1 MKDFFKMFLAA
12 LLAMIIMPLLMG
24 FIFMIFAMSIV
35 SSGSKTPV
43 VSPES
48 VLKLDFKNVTIE
60 ERTADEPFDFFYNP
74 SGFGSRQN
82 TVGLNTVISVIKNAK
97 EDDNIKGI
105 YLDFSSVASPFAS
118 LEEIRNQ
125 LLDFKESGKF
135 IYCYSDGLSQKSY
148 YLATAADKI
157 YLHPQGLLDIRGLA
171 SEITFYKNLFDKL
184 DIDMQIVR
192 HGTYKSAVEPYILD
206 KMSEA
211 NKEQVQVYLGSMWN
225 HIVNNISK
233 DRSMSIDEINAVC
246 DSLLTYRNNSLA
258 LSKGLVDSLIFKDQF
273 MDVVRSALEL
283 DSAKDINFISLKDY
297 KKGIST
303 PKTHKDKIAVI
314 YAQGN
319 IIDGKGGNKSIGS
332 STAEEIAKARKDKN
346 VKAIVFRV
354 NSGGGSALASES
366 IWREVELAQNEKP
379 VVVSMGDYAASGGY
393 YIACAADYIVAQPT
407 TVTGSIGVFGVI
419 PNIGKALENKLGITI
434 DRVKTNSHADFIS
447 ATRSMTDYER
457 AVMQQHV
464 ENTYSVFT
472 QRVADGR
479 NLPQTYVDS
488 IGQGRVWSGIDALR
502 LNLVDTLGGIDVAI
516 AKAAQLAELSDY
528 MLTERPAMKDFFQE
542 FMETF
547 GESRI
552 ESKIQKSGLGQV
564 HSYLRFMESALEM
577 NGVQAR
583 MPYFIEIY

>member
-12 LLAMIIMPLLMG
+12 LLAMIVMPLLMG
-24 FIFMIFAMSIV
+24 FIFMIFAMSML

-43 VSPES
+43 IASES
-48 VLKLDFKNVTIE
+48 VLKLDFNNIMIE
-60 ERTADEPFDFFYNP
+60 ERTADNPFENYMIP
-74 SGFGSRQN
+74 GFGSDRN
-82 TVGLNTVISVIKNAK
+82 TVGLNTIISAIKHAK
-97 EDDNIKGI
+97 EDNNIKGI
-105 YLDFSSVASPFAS
+105 YLDFSAVGSPFAS

-135 IYCYSDGLSQKSY
+135 IYCYSDGLTQKSY
-148 YLATAADKI
+148 YLATVADKI

-171 SEITFYKNLFDKL
+171 SEVVFYKKLFDKL

-192 HGTYKSAVEPYILD
+192 HGTYKSAVEPFMLD

-211 NKEQVQVYLGSMWN
+211 NKEQIQVYLGSMWN

-233 DRSMSIDEINAVC
+233 SRSITVSEINAVC
-246 DSLLTYRNNSLA
+246 DSLLMYRNNSLA
-258 LSKGLVDSLIFKDQF
+258 LSRGLVDSLIFKDQF
-273 MDVVRSALEL
+273 LGVVRSTLEL
-283 DSAKDINFISLKDY
+283 DSTKDINFVSLKDY
-297 KKGIST
+297 KKVIST
-303 PKTHKDKIAVI
+303 SKTQKDKIAVI
-314 YAQGN
+314 YAQGD

-366 IWREVELAQNEKP
+366 IWREVELAQQQKP

-407 TVTGSIGVFGVI
+407 TITGSIGVFGVI
-419 PNIGKALENKLGITI
+419 PNFGKMFANKLGITI
-434 DRVKTNSHADFIS
+434 DRVKTNSHADAIS
-447 ATRSMTDYER
+447 TTRAMTDYER
-457 AVMQQHV
+457 AVMQQYV

-479 NLPQTYVDS
+479 NLSKSYVDS
-488 IGQGRVWSGIDALR
+488 IGQGRVWSGVDALK

-516 AKAAQLAELSDY
+516 KKAAQLAELSDY
-528 MLTERPAMKDFFQE
+528 MLIERPIMKDFFQE
-542 FMETF
+542 LT
-547 GESRI
+547 ESLMNSKV
-552 ESKIQKSGLGQV
+552 ESKIEKSGLGQM
-564 HSYLRFMESALEM
+564 HSYFRFMESALELD
-577 NGVQAR
+577 GIQAR

>member
-1 MKDFFKMFLAA
+1 MKNFFKMFLAA

-24 FIFMIFAMSIV
+24 FIFMIFAMSII
-35 SSGSKTPV
+35 SSGSKAPV
-43 VSPES
+43 IAPES
-48 VLKLDFKNVTIE
+48 VLQLDFNNVIIE
-60 ERTADEPFDFFYNP
+60 ERVADNPFENYMIP
-74 SGFGSRQN
+74 GFGSDIK
-82 TVGLNTVISVIKNAK
+82 TVGLNTIVSAIKHAK

-105 YLDFSSVASPFAS
+105 YLDFSAVESPFAS

-125 LLDFKESGKF
+125 LLEFKESGKF
-135 IYCYSDGLSQKSY
+135 IYCYSDGLTQKSY
-148 YLATAADKI
+148 YLATVADKI

-171 SEITFYKNLFDKL
+171 SEIVFYKNLFDKL

-192 HGTYKSAVEPYILD
+192 HGTYKSAVEPFMLD

-211 NKEQVQVYLGSMWN
+211 NKEQIQVYMGSMWN
-225 HIVNNISK
+225 HIVHNIGKS
-233 DRSMSIDEINAVC
+233 RSITVNEVNAVC

-258 LSKGLVDSLIFKDQF
+258 LSRGLVDSLIFKDQF
-273 MDVVRSALEL
+273 LSVVRSTLEL
-283 DSAKDINFISLKDY
+283 DSTKDINFVSLNDY
-297 KKGIST
+297 KKVIST
-303 PKTHKDKIAVI
+303 FKTQKDKIAVI

-319 IIDGKGGNKSIGS
+319 IIDGEGGNTSIGS

-407 TVTGSIGVFGVI
+407 TITGSIGVFGVI
-419 PNIGKALENKLGITI
+419 PNLGKMFANKLGITI
-434 DRVKTNSHADFIS
+434 DRVKTNSHADAIS
-447 ATRSMTDYER
+447 TTRAMTDYER
-457 AVMQQHV
+457 SVMQQYV
-464 ENTYSVFT
+464 ENTYSVFI

-479 NLPQTYVDS
+479 NLSKTYVDS
-488 IGQGRVWSGIDALR
+488 IGQGRVWSGVDALK

-516 AKAAQLAELSDY
+516 QKAAQLAELSDY
-528 MLTERPAMKDFFQE
+528 TLIERPVMKDFFQE
-542 FMETF
+542 LT
-547 GESRI
+547 ESLMNSKM
-552 ESKIQKSGLGQV
+552 ESKIEKSALGQM
-564 HSYLRFMESALEM
+564 HSYFRFMESALELE
-577 NGVQAR
+577 GIQAR